1 MRRRLFILW
10 GLLVFMMMQCF
21 WVMGYSTRDNPPVFG
36 IVHQND
42 SSIVFAREHLDY
54 NEYYFVELQQIQKNG
69 NTQTLLRIWG
79 PSDYDKVEIRSP
91 KGKSV
96 FLIEDTSIPIPTPQ
110 IGEDRWYTVDLNE
123 WIQLPNP
130 DSCQI
135 RLHRPNGKYYTVTA
149 KRLLACTRQLTGN
162 MLPQD
167 KAKEPKPYGPF
178 YSIFYPNV
186 SLEQVRN
193 TFAYYLNGPSKIGN
207 SKIYR
212 KGNCHYLMSTKLPL
226 IAFLLEGQSGHGL
239 ATFKEVAGGVWM
251 DMDFWSIGYTQY
263 GYYCSTLVDDEVKN
277 IGMEAA
283 AMTYRHLVPFADYGI
298 ALNGGYNKSNPTI
311 DTVNLTKHPELAAV
325 QHGDKVLAING
336 IDLKASKNYSVEYM
350 LTYGNVP
357 LSITLQRKDTPPY
370 TVKVMPQMNASIHA
384 DVDVTAEVMK
394 EERQHIKEEKLW
406 EFWPQMPLPEVFDP
420 MQSSDT
426 HMDSP
431 LTTPL
436 LKGART

>member
-1 MRRRLFILW
+1 
-10 GLLVFMMMQCF
+10 
-21 WVMGYSTRDNPPVFG
+21 
-36 IVHQND
+36 
-42 SSIVFAREHLDY
+42 
-54 NEYYFVELQQIQKNG
+54 
-69 NTQTLLRIWG
+69 
-79 PSDYDKVEIRSP
+79 
-91 KGKSV
+91 
-96 FLIEDTSIPIPTPQ
+96 
-110 IGEDRWYTVDLNE
+110 
-123 WIQLPNP
+123 
-130 DSCQI
+130 
-135 RLHRPNGKYYTVTA
+135 
-149 KRLLACTRQLTGN
+149 
-162 MLPQD
+162 
-167 KAKEPKPYGPF
+167 
-178 YSIFYPNV
+178 
-186 SLEQVRN
+186 
-193 TFAYYLNGPSKIGN
+193 
-207 SKIYR
+207 
-212 KGNCHYLMSTKLPL
+212 MSTKLPL

-311 DTVNLTKHPELAAV
+311 DTVDLTKHPELAAV

-357 LSITLQRKDTPPY
+357 LSITLQRKDNPPY
-370 TVKVMPQMNASIHA
+370 TVKVMPQMNAPIHA

-420 MQSSDT
+420 MQSPDT